1 MRIFCKVLGAHSAE
15 AQVEVDESSTVLQLK
30 HLLYQQLPWLP
41 SDFKILFKGKPL
53 KLDDQISDYKMKD
66 GDKITLML
74 PKESKTR
81 STADEVK
88 TSDQDVEALFYAKLR
103 TVCLTKL
110 PEPDVN
116 EFLKHF
122 HEIYRKAVD
131 SLSPDD
137 IERICSYQLTDN

>member
-1 MRIFCKVLGAHSAE
+1 MSIFVL
-15 AQVEVDESSTVLQLK
+15 V
-30 HLLYQQLPWLP
+30 
-41 SDFKILFKGKPL
+41 
-53 KLDDQISDYKMKD
+53 DDQISDYKMKD

-122 HEIYRKAVD
+122 HEVEVSCFFLLPAKKLLCWVIF
-131 SLSPDD
+131 
-137 IERICSYQLTDN
+137 